1 MATQSKDAETQ
12 PKQVRFVHR
21 FGGAACALLLPAAT
35 KLLDY
40 KIGHYALGNDPAR
53 PEYDEHCIYV
63 FWHEYI
69 GLVLPKW
76 GQTPLTLLV
85 SQHRD
90 AEILNQMA
98 LALGLN
104 IVRGSTT
111 RGGSQ
116 AIRELKRF
124 SKFSSIAIAP
134 DGPKGPRRE
143 MAMGAIYLASLL
155 KKPIVPVGVGCDHP
169 RRLSTWDSFAV
180 PRLFSRVRVVFGPK
194 YYLPPRTKK
203 NDLEKFR
210 LLTQQRLNQV
220 TQFAENW
227 AESDQKLENEQS
239 FRRGRRAGR
248 LVFPSKPRLA
258 MPPTPT
264 TRSRAA

>member
-1 MATQSKDAETQ
+1 MATQRTEAE
-12 PKQVRFVHR
+12 PKPTKVRLLHR
-21 FGGAACALLLPAAT
+21 IGGAACAIGLPAAT
-35 KLLDY
+35 HLWDL
-40 KIGHYALGNDPAR
+40 KIGHYDLSSDPAR
-53 PEYDEHCIYV
+53 PEYNEHCIFV

-69 GLVLPKW
+69 GSVLPRW

-98 LALGLN
+98 LCLGLN

-111 RGGSQ
+111 RGGSK
-116 AIRELKRF
+116 AIRELKRY

-155 KKPIVPVGVGCDHP
+155 KMPIVPVGVGCDRP
-169 RRLSTWDSFAV
+169 KRLGTWDKFAI
-180 PRLFSRVRVVFGPK
+180 PRPFSRVRVIFGPK

-203 NDLEKFR
+203 KDLEGFR
-210 LLTQQRLNQV
+210 ILTKNRLNQV
-220 TQFAENW
+220 TTFAEEW
-227 AESDQKLENEQS
+227 AESGQKLDNEKS
-239 FRRGRRAGR
+239 FRRGHRTGR
-248 LVFPSKPRLA
+248 MLLPEST
-258 MPPTPT
+258 PPVEIQ
-264 TRSRAA
+264 RQLLRAA

>member
-1 MATQSKDAETQ
+1 MATHRTKAEPQ
-12 PKQVRFVHR
+12 PANVRLLHR
-21 FGGAACALLLPAAT
+21 FGGAACAIALPAT
-35 KLLDY
+35 THLWDL
-40 KIGHYALGNDPAR
+40 KIGHYDLASDPAR
-53 PEYDEHCIYV
+53 PEYNEHCIYV

-69 GLVLPKW
+69 GAVLPRW

-98 LALGLN
+98 LCLGLN

-111 RGGSQ
+111 RGGSK
-116 AIRELKRF
+116 AIRELKRY

-155 KKPIVPVGVGCDHP
+155 KMPIVPVGVGCDRP
-169 RRLSTWDSFAV
+169 KRLGTWDKFAI
-180 PRLFSRVRVVFGPK
+180 PRPFSRVRVIFGPK

-203 NDLEKFR
+203 KDLEGYR
-210 LLTQQRLNQV
+210 QLTKTRLNQV
-220 TQFAENW
+220 TEFAEEW
-227 AESDQKLENEQS
+227 AESGLNLDNQKH
-239 FRRGRRAGR
+239 FCRGHRTGKMF
-248 LVFPSKPRLA
+248 LPKKKINL
-258 MPPTPT
+258 PTMT
-264 TRSRAA
+264 QQLKAA

>member
-1 MATQSKDAETQ
+1 MSHQNPEAESHATE
-12 PKQVRFVHR
+12 VRWIHR
-21 FGGAACALLLPAAT
+21 VGGATCALALPAA
-35 KLLDY
+35 LNCLDL
-40 KIGHYALGNDPAR
+40 KIGHYDLASDPAR
-53 PEYDEHCIYV
+53 PEYNEHCVYV

-69 GLVLPKW
+69 GSILPKW

-98 LALGLN
+98 LCLGLN

-111 RGGSQ
+111 RGGSK
-116 AIRELKRF
+116 AIRELKRY

-155 KKPIVPVGVGCDHP
+155 KMPIVPVGVGCDRP
-169 RRLSTWDSFAV
+169 KRLGTWDKFV
-180 PRLFSRVRVVFGPK
+180 IPRPFSRVRVIFGPK

-203 NDLEKFR
+203 KDLEKYR
-210 LLTQQRLNQV
+210 TITQARLNQV
-220 TQFAENW
+220 TEFAEEW
-227 AESDQKLENEQS
+227 AASGEKLQNEKS
-239 FRRGRRAGR
+239 FKRGHRTGKMHLEKNSNR
-248 LVFPSKPRLA
+248 LRLFPRILK
-258 MPPTPT
+258 
-264 TRSRAA
+264 AA